1 MYANGRGV
9 IKDPVEAHKWFN
21 VAGASGDEDARE
33 NLAILEKDMTRE
45 QKAEATKL
53 AREFFEQL
61 TKTK

>member
-1 MYANGRGV
+1 MRTA
-9 IKDPVEAHKWFN
+9 EALSKTR
-21 VAGASGDEDARE
+21 S